1 MIIAIDGPAASGKST
16 TAKKIADELCIN
28 YIDTGAMYR
37 ACALKLIKLGIE
49 MEDTPELRAIIDS
62 VKIDFDNNGRKIIL
76 DGFDVSEEIRTDA
89 VSSGASQVATIGF
102 VREKM
107 TELQRKIGLSK
118 SVVMDGRD
126 IGSAVFPNADFKFY
140 LDASVEARAKR
151 RYLEA
156 VEKKENLS
164 LEEIK
169 SSIISRDKADMNRE
183 ISPLVKAE
191 GAIEIDT
198 SNLTIPQQVEKI
210 LEIVGR

>member
-16 TAKKIADELCIN
+16 TAKRIADELGIN

-37 ACALKLIKLGIE
+37 ACALKIFEMGIE
-49 MEDTPELRAIIDS
+49 LADSPQLREIIDS
-62 VKIDFDNNGRKIIL
+62 IKIDFDNNGRTILL
-76 DGFDVSEEIRTDA
+76 DGVDVSAEIRTDVISA
-89 VSSGASQVATIGF
+89 GASKIATIGF

-107 TELQRKIGLSK
+107 TELQRRIGLSK

-140 LDASVEARAKR
+140 LDASVDARAKR
-151 RYLEA
+151 RHLEA

-169 SSIISRDKADMNRE
+169 SSIIARDEADMNRE

-191 GAIEIDT
+191 NAIEIDT
-198 SNLTIPQQVEKI
+198 SDLTIPQQVAKI
-210 LEIVGR
+210 LEIVGK

>member
-16 TAKKIADELCIN
+16 TAKRIADELCIN

-76 DGFDVSEEIRTDA
+76 DGVDVSEEIRTDA

-107 TELQRKIGLSK
+107 TELQRGIGLSK

-140 LDASVEARAKR
+140 LDASVDARAKR